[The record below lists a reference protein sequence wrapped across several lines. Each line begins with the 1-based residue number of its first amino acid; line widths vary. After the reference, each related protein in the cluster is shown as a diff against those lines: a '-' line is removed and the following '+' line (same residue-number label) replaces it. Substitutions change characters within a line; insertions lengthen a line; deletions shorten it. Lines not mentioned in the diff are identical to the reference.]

1 MLLKRWFYFKASSS
15 LLIHVTDHFKNTI
28 LRFRLFPRASGVP
41 LAPNFKNTIL
51 RFRHSSPRMDKL
63 SEQISKILY

>member
-1 MLLKRWFYFKASSS
+1 
-15 LLIHVTDHFKNTI
+15 LIHVTDHFKNTI